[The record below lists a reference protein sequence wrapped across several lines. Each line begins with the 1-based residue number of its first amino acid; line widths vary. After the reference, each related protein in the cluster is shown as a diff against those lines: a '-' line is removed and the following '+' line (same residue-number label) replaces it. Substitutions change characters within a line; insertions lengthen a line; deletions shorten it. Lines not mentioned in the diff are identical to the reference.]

1 MFEKRVPVMLVS
13 LALLSLISVSPVVT
27 GLSSSTS
34 SHSRRPISNS
44 TATMIS
50 TSVLISPSILPSL
63 SPSLSESSEM
73 PSPSPS
79 VVVSSDY
86 SSILIISSS
95 DFMSSTVTSSSTSSS
110 SSSSSTSTSSTSTST
125 STTPTPT
132 PSHTPHPPEKEILV
146 IEDNCFFFEATEI
159 IFTYY
164 DKRFSNTTTSHLS
177 TLYPD
182 PIDAVIG
189 CTKDSRLHSF
199 KRSYFNATSGSSVL
213 NLTFEFA
220 LNYVEDSWYLSSL
233 QVVNLTDGGRIFD
246 YGTCGDA
253 INVPEEL
260 SYFCSQVNCHGHEQV
275 DDSISVSLDITNL
288 RVDAFVK
295 SGRDAS
301 SVVSMCGVSSSSN
314 NKAVIIVALV
324 VAITLVLSVIIII
337 VSFIYK
343 RYRYGKY
350 NLLD

>member
-73 PSPSPS
+73 PSPSP
-79 VVVSSDY
+79 
-86 SSILIISSS
+86 SS